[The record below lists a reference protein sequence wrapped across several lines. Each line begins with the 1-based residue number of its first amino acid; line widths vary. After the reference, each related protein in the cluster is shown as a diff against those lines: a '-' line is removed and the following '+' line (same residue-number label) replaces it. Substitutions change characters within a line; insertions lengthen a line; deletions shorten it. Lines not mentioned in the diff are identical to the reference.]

1 MIRLMQSHGFA
12 AVAGMVLYVGAT
24 AWFWPKMELM
34 VPHRAEVAEGRDA
47 RPSGTVPSWEFNNP
61 ELDQLA
67 LELRKE
73 KAALA
78 ERSQQLEEFA
88 RRLQSERHEL
98 NVVTQA
104 VHQMQMDLD
113 QRLVRVTEE
122 ETANVKK
129 LARVYAAM
137 TPEGAAGII
146 RHIDETTTVKILASM
161 KEDESGPILE
171 NLSRLGDIEARQ
183 AASLSER
190 LRLIVARAPTQKPR
204 M

>member
-12 AVAGMVLYVGAT
+12 AVAGMVLYLGVT
-24 AWFWPKMELM
+24 AWFWPKMEGM
-34 VPHRAEVAEGRDA
+34 VPPQVEEEGRDP

-113 QRLVRVTEE
+113 QRLVRVTEDE
-122 ETANVKK
+122 ATNVKK

-146 RHIDETTTVKILASM
+146 RHIDENTTVKILAFM

-171 NLSRLGDIEARQ
+171 NLSLLGDIESRL
-183 AASLSER
+183 AANLSER
-190 LRLIVARAPTQKPR
+190 LRLIVARAPTQKSR